1 MHRIDDPAR
10 QFHNPAIDILVEKV
24 YLKEL
29 IQMIKLGFTDAF
41 KKVEGMKKSVNFN
54 NFIYKETV
62 LDLTFEEQI
71 DKNYE
76 NMEYEIEIKI
86 ESLKIQ
92 LDQIRDA
99 LKDKLKELKAKIW

>member
-1 MHRIDDPAR
+1 MP
-10 QFHNPAIDILVEKV
+10 L
-24 YLKEL
+24 
-29 IQMIKLGFTDAF
+29 
-41 KKVEGMKKSVNFN
+41 KKSRVWKKNVNFN
-54 NFIYKETV
+54 HFIYKETV

>member
-1 MHRIDDPAR
+1 MSTLTTIH
-10 QFHNPAIDILVEKV
+10 
-24 YLKEL
+24 
-29 IQMIKLGFTDAF
+29 
-41 KKVEGMKKSVNFN
+41 
-54 NFIYKETV
+54 KETV